1 MGQPAYRKALLL
13 CLAAATKATKV
24 SERKWKAA
32 ADEALAAFKPIRK
45 SVNRKCFFSLMSSTP
60 PRDGLAMAS
69 ASGRVA
75 AFSHVPLRLC
85 KVDHGAAVVSTKTAL
100 LVAVPSLSDLER
112 SGTWQ
117 AFLNKAAYCRRTNR
131 PLYVFVGVPQLLH
144 SRLDAPWAKCRERG
158 SSASLKAV
166 ALLSL
171 YEDPNPPDRVLYM
184 EGTAFLSDLAFG
196 DDEDAPEAYLALAP
210 AAELVMRRD
219 LDPSILLT
227 KRTAWSSQVL
237 ALWWR
242 GQCGADDAL
251 PLASTLYA
259 SWSAA
264 TDGKLEFEKPTFE
277 TRAGARKKASTILAE
292 APAIRHDAGITSQF
306 YGGDTTPL
314 ELPKTLLLP
323 SFTVGELP
331 ALDALIA
338 ETGSACAGGKCEP
351 FLASSWSFAGAIRWL
366 FFLVVL
372 GAGAYALAARPDLLR
387 EILRTVLELV
397 AAGAKYLSELRVR

>member
-13 CLAAATKATKV
+13 CLAAAEATKV

-112 SGTWQ
+112 GGNWQ

-196 DDEDAPEAYLALAP
+196 DDEDAPEAYFALAP

-219 LDPSILLT
+219 LDPSIFLT
-227 KRTAWSSQVL
+227 KRSAWSSQVL

-277 TRAGARKKASTILAE
+277 TRACLCGNQPVCRVLRREVRNRHRHAIEQVSCRTN
-292 APAIRHDAGITSQF
+292 AP
-306 YGGDTTPL
+306 
-314 ELPKTLLLP
+314 
-323 SFTVGELP
+323 
-331 ALDALIA
+331 
-338 ETGSACAGGKCEP
+338 
-351 FLASSWSFAGAIRWL
+351 
-366 FFLVVL
+366 
-372 GAGAYALAARPDLLR
+372 
-387 EILRTVLELV
+387 
-397 AAGAKYLSELRVR
+397 